1 MVSTKLAGKRPWRP
15 SLLKPL
21 HHALSIVST
30 SLMMSPG
37 SKESSFSSSVENREV
52 SKDISNDNLHNTAAE
67 ANNSNLLG
75 SHTTLSRA
83 EVFLAMTR
91 VRRKNI

>member
-15 SLLKPL
+15 SLLEPL

-37 SKESSFSSSVENREV
+37 SKESSFSSSVENRAV
-52 SKDISNDNLHNTAAE
+52 SKDISSDKLHNAAAE
-67 ANNSNLLG
+67 ANNTNLLG
-75 SHTTLSRA
+75 SHTTLSHA
-83 EVFLAMTR
+83 EGFLVMTG
-91 VRRKNI
+91 VGRKKI